1 LSRLIRAVI
10 DSKALRANFARL
22 REAAPG
28 RKVMAVVK
36 ANAYGHGLV
45 PTALALP
52 DADAFAVA
60 RIEEA
65 VALRAAG
72 VRRPIVLLE
81 GVFDAAQMA
90 EAAQLDLDLVIHE
103 PLQIALLEQ
112 SPAAHRC
119 VAWLKVDTGM
129 NRLGFRPEE
138 FPVALDRLRALSARV
153 REVRV
158 LTHLARA
165 DERGAAMNADQIT
178 RFQALTRGLGLATS
192 IANSAAVLGTPQ
204 SHADWIRP
212 GLALY
217 GVAPFPGE
225 TAERHGLVPAM
236 TLETIVISTRRVPA
250 GETVG
255 YGGAWRAPQD
265 SRLAI
270 VAAGY
275 GDGLPWA
282 LPTGTIVSIAGQPLP
297 LVGRVSMDMIAVDA
311 TAAGPGIEVGARVV
325 LWGPELPVE
334 RMARS
339 AGTIPY
345 ELLCGISQRVP
356 LVLG

>member
-1 LSRLIRAVI
+1 
-10 DSKALRANFARL
+10 
-22 REAAPG
+22 
-28 RKVMAVVK
+28 
-36 ANAYGHGLV
+36 
-45 PTALALP
+45 
-52 DADAFAVA
+52 
-60 RIEEA
+60 
-65 VALRAAG
+65 
-72 VRRPIVLLE
+72 
-81 GVFDAAQMA
+81 
-90 EAAQLDLDLVIHE
+90 
-103 PLQIALLEQ
+103 
-112 SPAAHRC
+112 
-119 VAWLKVDTGM
+119 
-129 NRLGFRPEE
+129 
-138 FPVALDRLRALSARV
+138 
-153 REVRV
+153 
-158 LTHLARA
+158 
-165 DERGAAMNADQIT
+165 
-178 RFQALTRGLGLATS
+178 
-192 IANSAAVLGTPQ
+192 
-204 SHADWIRP
+204 
-212 GLALY
+212 
-217 GVAPFPGE
+217 
-225 TAERHGLVPAM
+225 
-236 TLETIVISTRRVPA
+236 
-250 GETVG
+250 VG